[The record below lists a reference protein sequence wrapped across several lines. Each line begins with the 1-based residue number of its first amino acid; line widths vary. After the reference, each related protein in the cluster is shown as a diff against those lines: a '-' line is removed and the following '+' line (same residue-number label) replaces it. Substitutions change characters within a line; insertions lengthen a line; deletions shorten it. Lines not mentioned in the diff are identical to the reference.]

1 MIKHVNKNCLYSGHV
16 LHFPDGVDVEG
27 ISPGVRGRMEFV
39 VTVVET
45 DGNFEREIPDIDGFS
60 RVSSPC
66 RITGHYRGKESQ
78 PVYLYC
84 NDVGPLAGID
94 RAIETQP
101 VTVGEPMEKVE
112 SFEQAKQI
120 LESVGLILE
129 KKKTVDDFVAY
140 LKQNN
145 LTASMDGG
153 EKFYCVRKLNHDN
166 FDFSQYPN
174 FLKQITDEGLYDRSF
189 VSVIADPKELEQKF
203 TVASLP
209 IFGRTDK
216 YETKWLRC
224 YSPEATVEQDFR
236 DRKYGPKKRLDFFQ
250 VPEDEKVSLPDM
262 KAAIENAGLPVL
274 EFWSKKYGQGI
285 KTTVGFSKEDCD
297 RWGSIP
303 ADRDTRYIYEAGDK
317 FLMIS
322 GAFEGLKKKRFSSVE
337 KVVQY
342 LQSEIAGKE
351 AEAQE

>member
-94 RAIETQP
+94 RAIETEP

-145 LTASMDGG
+145 LTAPMDGG

-250 VPEDEKVSLPDM
+250 VPEEEKVSLPDM

-337 KVVQY
+337 KVIQY
-342 LQSEIAGKE
+342 LQSEIADKE
-351 AEAQE
+351 VEA

>member
-16 LHFPDGVDVEG
+16 LHFPDGVDIEG
-27 ISPGVRGRMEFV
+27 ISPGIRGRSQFV

-45 DGNFEREIPDIDGFS
+45 DGNFERQIPTIDGFS
-60 RVSSPC
+60 KVSSPC

-78 PVYLYC
+78 PVFLYC

-94 RAIETQP
+94 RAPDRQP
-101 VTVGEPMEKVE
+101 VTVGEPMESKVE
-112 SFEQAKQI
+112 SFEQAKEI

-129 KKKTVDDFVAY
+129 KKKTVEDFVTY

-145 LTASMDGG
+145 LTAPMDGG

-262 KAAIENAGLPVL
+262 KAAIEQAGLPVL

-303 ADRDTRYIYEAGDK
+303 ADRDTRYIYGADDK

-322 GAFEGLKKKRFSSVE
+322 GAFEGLKKNRFSSVE
-337 KVVQY
+337 KVIQY
-342 LQSEIAGKE
+342 LKSEIAGKE
-351 AEAQE
+351 AQE

>member
-1 MIKHVNKNCLYSGHV
+1 MIKHINKNCLYSGHV

-27 ISPGVRGRMEFV
+27 ISPGIRGRSEFV

-45 DGNFEREIPDIDGFS
+45 DGNFERQIPTIDGFS

-84 NDVGPLAGID
+84 SDVGPLAGID
-94 RAIETQP
+94 RAPERQP
-101 VTVGEPMEKVE
+101 VTVGEPKVE

-129 KKKTVDDFVAY
+129 KKKTVSDFVTY
-140 LKQNN
+140 LKQNG
-145 LTASMDGG
+145 LTAPMDGG
-153 EKFYCVRKLNHDN
+153 EKFYCVRRLNHDN

-189 VSVIADPKELEQKF
+189 VSVIADKDELDKKF

-224 YSPEATVEQDFR
+224 YSPEETVEQDFR

-250 VPEDEKVSLPDM
+250 VPEDEKVS
-262 KAAIENAGLPVL
+262 IEDVKTALDNAGLPATL
-274 EFWSKKYGQGI
+274 FTSKKYGVGV

-297 RWGSIP
+297 GWGTIP
-303 ADRDTRYIYEAGDK
+303 ADKDTRYIYEAGDK

-322 GAFEGLKKKRFSSVE
+322 GAFESLTKKRFSSVQ
-337 KVVQY
+337 KVLDY
-342 LQSEIAGKE
+342 LRSEIAARE
-351 AEAQE
+351 AEAK

>member
-16 LHFPDGVDVEG
+16 LHFPDGVDIEG
-27 ISPGVRGRMEFV
+27 ISPGIRGRSQFV

-45 DGNFEREIPDIDGFS
+45 DGNFERQIPTIDGFS
-60 RVSSPC
+60 KVSSPC

-78 PVYLYC
+78 PVFLYC

-94 RAIETQP
+94 RAPDRQP
-101 VTVGEPMEKVE
+101 VTVGEPMESKVE
-112 SFEQAKQI
+112 SFEQAKEI

-129 KKKTVDDFVAY
+129 KKKTVEDFVTY

-145 LTASMDGG
+145 LTAPMDGG

-262 KAAIENAGLPVL
+262 KAAIEQAGLPVL

-337 KVVQY
+337 KVIQY
-342 LQSEIAGKE
+342 LKSEIAGKE
-351 AEAQE
+351 AQE

>member
-16 LHFPDGVDVEG
+16 LHFPDGVDIEG
-27 ISPGVRGRMEFV
+27 ISPGIRGRSEFV
-39 VTVVET
+39 ITVVET
-45 DGNFEREIPDIDGFS
+45 DGNFEREIPTIDGFS

-84 NDVGPLAGID
+84 SDVGPLAGID

-101 VTVGEPMEKVE
+101 VTVGEPKVE

-129 KKKTVDDFVAY
+129 KKKTVGDFVEY
-140 LKQNN
+140 LKQNG
-145 LTASMDGG
+145 LTAPMDGG
-153 EKFYCVRKLNHDN
+153 EKFYCVRRLNHDN

-189 VSVIADPKELEQKF
+189 VSVIADKDELDKKF

-224 YSPEATVEQDFR
+224 YSPEDTVEQDFR

-250 VPEDEKVSLPDM
+250 VPEDEKVSIEEL
-262 KAAIENAGLPVL
+262 KTALENAGLPVGL
-274 EFWSKKYGQGI
+274 FTSKKYGHGI
-285 KTTVGFSKEDCD
+285 HTTVGYSKEDCY
-297 RWGSIP
+297 RWGTIP
-303 ADRDTRYIYEAGDK
+303 ADIDSRYIYEAGDK
-317 FLMIS
+317 FLLVGGEWKS
-322 GAFEGLKKKRFSSVE
+322 ELKKKKRFSSVE

-342 LQSEIAGKE
+342 LQSEIAAKE
-351 AEAQE
+351 AEA

>member
-27 ISPGVRGRMEFV
+27 ISPGIRGRSEFV
-39 VTVVET
+39 ITVVET
-45 DGNFEREIPDIDGFS
+45 DGNFEREIPTIDGFS
-60 RVSSPC
+60 RVASPC

-94 RAIETQP
+94 RAPERQP

-129 KKKTVDDFVAY
+129 KKKTVSDFVTY
-140 LKQNN
+140 LKENGF
-145 LTASMDGG
+145 TASMDGG

-189 VSVIADPKELEQKF
+189 VSVIADKDELDKKF

-224 YSPEATVEQDFR
+224 YSPEDTVEQDFR

-250 VPEDEKVSLPDM
+250 VPDDEKVSLPDM
-262 KAAIENAGLPVL
+262 KAAIENAGLPL
-274 EFWSKKYGQGI
+274 SEFFSRKYGQGI
-285 KTTVGFSKEDCD
+285 KTTVGFSKEECD
-297 RWGSIP
+297 GWNSIP
-303 ADRDTRYIYEAGDK
+303 ADKDTRYIYEAGDK

-322 GAFEGLKKKRFSSVE
+322 GAFESLSKKRFSSVE
-337 KVVQY
+337 KVIQY
-342 LQSEIAGKE
+342 LKSEIAAKE
-351 AEAQE
+351 AEA

>member
-45 DGNFEREIPDIDGFS
+45 DGNFERVIPDIDGFTK
-60 RVSSPC
+60 VSSPC

-101 VTVGEPMEKVE
+101 VTVGEPKVE
-112 SFEQAKQI
+112 SFEQAKEI

-129 KKKTVDDFVAY
+129 KKKTVGDFVAY

-145 LTASMDGG
+145 LTAPMDGG
-153 EKFYCVRKLNHDN
+153 EKFYCVRRLNHDN

-189 VSVIADPKELEQKF
+189 VSVIADKDELDKKF
-203 TVASLP
+203 SVATLP

-224 YSPEATVEQDFR
+224 YSPEDAVEQDFR

-262 KAAIENAGLPVL
+262 KAAVENAGLPAY

-285 KTTVGFSKEDCD
+285 KTTVGYSKEECD
-297 RWGSIP
+297 GWGSIP
-303 ADRDTRYIYEAGDK
+303 ADKYTRYIYEAGDK

-322 GAFEGLKKKRFSSVE
+322 GAFDLLKKKRFSSVE
-337 KVVQY
+337 KVIAY
-342 LQSEIAGKE
+342 LKSEIADKE
-351 AEAQE
+351 VEA